1 MKKSEIVAKCKIDSR
16 PCTKYLSIMQSL
28 DLISKSKDSSFSITK
43 KGTDFV
49 TQYEKLVDIIE
60 NDLEKLNSSN

>member
-1 MKKSEIVAKCKIDSR
+1 
-16 PCTKYLSIMQSL
+16 MQLL

-49 TQYEKLVDIIE
+49 TQYEKLVGIIE
-60 NDLEKLNSSN
+60 KDLEKLNSSHSRES